1 MITLAKSAG
10 YCFGVKRATDMAL
23 ENSGKERV
31 YTLGP
36 IIHNKQAVC
45 DLERHNIYA
54 TQNPESLAKGTKL
67 IIRSH
72 GIGKKEYEK
81 LEKYGLEIIDATC
94 PFVKKIHNIV
104 EEYHNKGYEIVIFG
118 DKNHP
123 EVIGINGWCEE
134 SAVIFSEIPEHF
146 GSEKPV
152 CAVAQTT
159 SSKKNWNFFKNF
171 LKSTC
176 QTIVFFD
183 TICSATEKRQSEAAE
198 LAKKSDCMIVVG
210 GYESSNTKKLADTCR
225 DFCKDTFHIETA
237 YELPQEAYK
246 YKRRIGVTAGA
257 STPEWII
264 KEVINKMS
272 EENKNNNEELSFEE
286 QLEKSMV
293 TLRTGDI
300 VKGTVIGITPTEVFV
315 NLGFKA
321 DGSIPIEELSA
332 EPVTDPNEVVKIGD
346 EIEVFVVRVND
357 VEGTVKLSRRKLD
370 QMAGWKKL
378 EEAAEQ
384 QTILTGT
391 VSEVVNGGIIVA
403 CSGNRVFVP
412 ASQASIRYIED
423 LSSMLGETV
432 SFRLIDINPR
442 RRKLVGSIKKVA
454 VEQRKK
460 QQEEFWANAEVGK
473 VYTGKV
479 KNIMDFGAFVDL
491 GGVDGLVH
499 ISELSWGRIK
509 HPSEVLSVGQEVE
522 VYIKAIDEEK
532 KKISLGYRK
541 EADNPWNII
550 KEKYHV
556 GDVVKV
562 KIVRLVPFGAFA
574 EIIPY
579 VDGLIHI
586 SQIANQRIAKP
597 SSVLSIGQ
605 EVDAKITEIDLEKQ
619 KISLSIKVLLPDY
632 VEPVAPAAE
641 AEKAPEETPAAE
653 EAPKAEETA
662 AEEAP
667 EAEAAEE

>member
-10 YCFGVKRATDMAL
+10 YCFGVKRAIDTAI
-23 ENSGKERV
+23 EHSGDKKI

-36 IIHNKQAVC
+36 IIHNKQAVAK
-45 DLERHNIYA
+45 LEEHNIFE
-54 TQNPESLAKGTKL
+54 TNNPESLEKGTKV

-72 GIGKKEYEK
+72 GIGKAEYER
-81 LEKYGLEIIDATC
+81 LCEMGLEIIDATC

-104 EEYHNKGYEIVIFG
+104 EEHHNKGYEIVIFG

-123 EVIGINGWCEE
+123 EVKGINGWCGE
-134 SAVIFSEIPEHF
+134 SAKIFDTVPQGFE
-146 GSEKPV
+146 SEKPV
-152 CAVAQTT
+152 CVVTQTT
-159 SSKKNWNFFKNF
+159 SSKKNWDLFKNF
-171 LKSTC
+171 LKNTC

-183 TICSATEKRQSEAAE
+183 TICSATETRQAEAAS
-198 LAKKSDCMIVVG
+198 LAKKSDAMIVVG
-210 GYESSNTKKLADTCR
+210 GYESSNTKKLADICR
-225 DFCKDTFHIETA
+225 ELCQDTFHTETA
-237 YELPQEAYK
+237 YELPEEAYK

-272 EENKNNNEELSFEE
+272 EEKMNNEELSFAE
-286 QLEKSMV
+286 QLEQTMV
-293 TLRTGDI
+293 TLRTGDV
-300 VKGTVIGITPTEVFV
+300 VKGTVIGITPTEVYV

-321 DGSIPIEELSA
+321 DGSIPVEELSA
-332 EPVTDPNEVVKIGD
+332 EPVTDPNEIVKIGD

-357 VEGTVKLSRRKLD
+357 VEGTVKLSRKKLD

-391 VSEVVNGGIIVA
+391 VTEVVNGGIIVV
-403 CSGNRVFVP
+403 CNGNRVFVP
-412 ASQASIRYIED
+412 ASQASVRYIED
-423 LSSMLGETV
+423 LSSMVGETV
-432 SFRLIDINPR
+432 SFRLIDLNPR

-454 VEQRKK
+454 AEIRK
-460 QQEEFWANAEVGK
+460 QQQQEFWAGAEVGK

-509 HPSEVLSVGQEVE
+509 HPSEVLTAGQDVE
-522 VYIKAIDEEK
+522 VYIKAIDTEK
-532 KKISLGYRK
+532 NKISLGYRK
-541 EADNPWNII
+541 EADNPWNVI
-550 KEKYHV
+550 KEKYNV
-556 GDVVKV
+556 GDVVTA

-574 EIIPY
+574 EIIPF

-597 SSVLSIGQ
+597 SSVLTVGQ
-605 EVDAKITEIDLEKQ
+605 EVEAKITEIDLEKQ
-619 KISLSIKVLLPDY
+619 KISLSMKVLLPDY
-632 VEPVAPAAE
+632 VEEAPKAE
-641 AEKAPEETPAAE
+641 AAAE
-653 EAPKAEETA
+653 EAPVAEEVAEEVVEAPVEEAA
-662 AEEAP
+662 AEEAT
-667 EAEAAEE
+667 EE

>member
-1 MITLAKSAG
+1 MITLAESAG
-10 YCFGVKRATDMAL
+10 YCFGVKRATDTAL
-23 ENSGKERV
+23 AKSGQEKI
-31 YTLGP
+31 YTFGP
-36 IIHNKQAVC
+36 IIHNKQAVA
-45 DLERHNIYA
+45 DLENHNIYA
-54 TQNPESLAKGTKL
+54 TDNPEKLEKGAKL

-72 GIGKKEYEK
+72 GIGKAEYERLK
-81 LEKYGLEIIDATC
+81 KAGLEITDATC

-123 EVIGINGWCEE
+123 EVKGINGWCGE
-134 SAVIFSEIPEHF
+134 SALIFDSIPDSF
-146 GSEKPV
+146 KYTKPV
-152 CAVAQTT
+152 CAVTQTT
-159 SSKKNWNFFKNF
+159 SSKKNWDFFKKF

-183 TICSATEKRQSEAAE
+183 TICNATEKRQAEAAS

-210 GYESSNTKKLADTCR
+210 GYESSNTKKLADICR
-225 DFCKDTFHIETA
+225 EFCNDTFHIETA
-237 YELPQEAYK
+237 YELPKEAYK

-272 EENKNNNEELSFEE
+272 EENMNTNEELSFEE
-286 QLEKSMV
+286 QLEQSMV

-332 EPVTDPNEVVKIGD
+332 EPVTDPNEIVKIGD

-384 QTILTGT
+384 QTVLTGT

-412 ASQASIRYIED
+412 ASQASARYIED

-454 VEQRKK
+454 VEVRKK

-479 KNIMDFGAFVDL
+479 KSIMDFGAFVDL

-509 HPSEVLSVGQEVE
+509 HPSEVLSVGQDVE

-550 KEKYHV
+550 KEKYNV

-574 EIIPY
+574 EIIPF

-605 EVDAKITEIDLEKQ
+605 EVDAKITEIDLEKK

-632 VEPVAPAAE
+632 VE
-641 AEKAPEETPAAE
+641 
-653 EAPKAEETA
+653 EAPKAEAVKET
-662 AEEAP
+662 EEAP
-667 EAEAAEE
+667 AQEAEQEATEE